1 MRHIGV
7 DGCKA
12 GWIAVSKDEGELTYR
27 IASTASEL
35 LSAFPNAE
43 RVLIDVPIGL
53 PWRDEPIRPCDRLA
67 RSILGARRSSVFPVP
82 CRTAVRAEAIGV
94 ARELNRGEL
103 GRSLS
108 EQSWGICRKIREV
121 DDLLLGK
128 PGPGAELREVHP
140 EVCFWALAGRSPMK
154 HNKRQKEGLRERLAV
169 LAGFEPDAARFF
181 DFVLAEEPRR
191 KVSADDVLDAL
202 VAFVTSSASNSQL
215 ASVRGVP
222 ASDERGLPMEML
234 YVER

>member
-12 GWIAVSKDEGELTYR
+12 GWIAVSKEGGELTYR
-27 IASTASEL
+27 IANTAREF

-53 PWRDEPIRPCDRLA
+53 PWRDQPIRPCDRLA
-67 RSILGARRSSVFPVP
+67 RSILGARRASVFPVP
-82 CRTAVRAEAIGV
+82 CRAAVRAEAIGV

-108 EQSWGICRKIREV
+108 EQSWGICQKIREV

-128 PGPGAELREVHP
+128 PGPGAEVREVHP
-140 EVCFWALAGRSPMK
+140 EICFWALAGRLPMK

-169 LAGFEPDAARFF
+169 LAEFEPNAMRFL

-191 KVSADDVLDAL
+191 NVSADDVLDAL

-222 ASDERGLPMEML
+222 GSDERGLPMEML

>member
-27 IASTASEL
+27 IANTACEL
-35 LSAFPNAE
+35 LAAFPNAE

-67 RSILGARRSSVFPVP
+67 RSILGDRRSSVFPVP
-82 CRTAVRAEAIGV
+82 CRAAVRAEAIGV
-94 ARELNRGEL
+94 ARELNRDEL

-121 DDLLLGK
+121 DDLLLSK
-128 PGPGAELREVHP
+128 PGPGAKVREVHP

-154 HNKRQKEGLRERLAV
+154 HNKRRSEGLRERLAI
-169 LAGFEPDAARFF
+169 LAAFEPNAARFF

>member
-27 IASTASEL
+27 IANTACEL

-43 RVLIDVPIGL
+43 CVLIDVPIGL

-67 RSILGARRSSVFPVP
+67 RCILGDQRSSVFPVP

-94 ARELNRGEL
+94 ARELNKGEL

-128 PGPGAELREVHP
+128 PGEVREVHP
-140 EVCFWALAGRSPMK
+140 EVCFWALAGRSPMS

-169 LAGFEPDAARFF
+169 LAAFEPYAERFF
-181 DFVLAEEPRR
+181 DFVLTEEPRR
-191 KVSADDVLDAL
+191 KVSADDILDAL
-202 VAFVTSSASNSQL
+202 AAFVTCSASNLQL
-215 ASVRGVP
+215 ASLRGVP

>member
-1 MRHIGV
+1 MAAKL
-7 DGCKA
+7 DGLL
-12 GWIAVSKDEGELTYR
+12 SQRDERELTYR
-27 IASTASEL
+27 IANTASQL

-53 PWRDEPIRPCDRLA
+53 PWHDEPIRPCDRLA
-67 RSILGARRSSVFPVP
+67 RSILGDRRSSVFPVP
-82 CRTAVRAEAIGV
+82 CRAAIGAEAIGI
-94 ARELNRGEL
+94 ARELNRREL
-103 GRSLS
+103 DRSLS

-128 PGPGAELREVHP
+128 PGPGAEVREVHP
-140 EVCFWALAGRSPMK
+140 EICFWALAGRSPMK
-154 HNKRQKEGLRERLAV
+154 HNKSREEGLRERLAV
-169 LAGFEPDAARFF
+169 LAEFEPNAARFL

-202 VAFVTSSASNSQL
+202 AAFVTSSASNSLL
-215 ASVRGVP
+215 ASLRGVP

-234 YVER
+234 YIER